1 MSKILIFYA
10 TAGIGHKKAAFAIK
24 EAFDAAGRKDV
35 LLKDALDYTNAFF
48 KRSYCATYLFLIKR
62 VPTLWGFFYY
72 ILDNPL
78 IYTLL
83 KPIRRLVNYINSK
96 RLVNFLLTTKPKT
109 VIVTHFLALEVIA
122 NLKRKGILDTRLVVV
137 VTDYKSHTF
146 WISKYVDSYIVASDY
161 TREDLLARGIDSDRI
176 KVFGI
181 PCEKKFS
188 AKHDITELKTKMG
201 LALDKKT
208 IFILSGG
215 FGVGPIAN
223 IVLHLDKLEEDFQAI
238 VVCGYNKKL
247 YEKIEKIAVSAKHV
261 FKVYGFVNT
270 IDEMMAVSD
279 VLVSKPGGISVTEA
293 LNASVPMI
301 VMSPIPGQEM
311 RNYKFLEKN
320 GAALR
325 IQKPER
331 IEGVL
336 KEVFASGKMDALKE
350 AVKRIRYTNSAERI
364 VNEISQ

>member
-1 MSKILIFYA
+1 MGKILIFYA
-10 TAGIGHKKAAFAIK
+10 TAGIGHKKAALAVK
-24 EAFDAAGRKDV
+24 EAFDIAGRKDV

-48 KRSYCATYLFLIKR
+48 KRSYCATYLFLIKY

-72 ILDNPL
+72 ILDNPM
-78 IYTLL
+78 IFAFL
-83 KPIRRLVNYINSK
+83 KPARRLVNYINCK
-96 RLVNFLLTTKPKT
+96 RLVEFLLTTKPKT

-122 NLKRKGILDTRLVVV
+122 NLKRKGVLNTRLVAV

-161 TREDLLARGIDSDRI
+161 TKEDLLGRGVDSGRI

-188 AKHDITELKTKMG
+188 EKHDINALKTKMG
-201 LALDKKT
+201 LDLNKKT

-223 IVLHLDKLEEDFQAI
+223 IVLHLDRLEEDFQAI

-247 YEKIEKIAVSAKHV
+247 YEKLEKIAASAKHM
-261 FKVYGFVNT
+261 FKIHGFVNN

-311 RNYKFLEKN
+311 RNYRFMEKN
-320 GAALR
+320 GTALK
-325 IQKPER
+325 IQKPDQ

-336 KEVFASGKMDALKE
+336 REVFTSGKMDALKV
-350 AVKRIRYTNSAERI
+350 AVKLIRYTNSAERI
-364 VNEISQ
+364 VDETSQ